1 MSSTPCRPAPCLLLL
16 DTRRDRCSSCVRSR
30 ELFSEEGAV
39 ALFGRDSCVHPIP
52 PANIITRCLIVDSMS
67 SVSFAH
73 RSTPFPRKRRTHA
86 RLDRWHARAHRIPPH
101 IPRHLGDVQFHTS
114 HNPTSRW
121 KLPASQCRVG
131 LQTLHG
137 SYMDCRDISADART
151 AHRSADG
158 SFIPS
163 EGSQPTSCIG
173 PCRAPGLQGWSYA
186 YKPP

>member
-1 MSSTPCRPAPCLLLL
+1 MSSTPCRPACLAS
-16 DTRRDRCSSCVRSR
+16 TRAVIAVVAVYDRVSCSAKRVRLRSSVVTR
-30 ELFSEEGAV
+30 V
-39 ALFGRDSCVHPIP
+39 CTIP

-158 SFIPS
+158 SFIPRD
-163 EGSQPTSCIG
+163 GRQPTSCIG

-186 YKPP
+186 Y